1 MFVVISV
8 EVNNTH
14 IREKPTQRLGRCF
27 TELGFSR
34 SEETYY
40 CHARIRPPP
49 LNFLTSYRIELKF
62 GT

>member
-34 SEETYY
+34 SGETYY
-40 CHARIRPPP
+40 CEAWIRPPP
-49 LNFLTSYRIELKF
+49 LNFLLGYRIGLKF